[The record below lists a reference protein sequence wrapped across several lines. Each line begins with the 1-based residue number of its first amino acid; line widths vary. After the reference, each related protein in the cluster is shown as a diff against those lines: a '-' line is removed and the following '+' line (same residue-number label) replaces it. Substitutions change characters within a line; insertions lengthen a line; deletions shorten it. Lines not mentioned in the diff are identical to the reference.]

1 MRQSHAV
8 RVNACCNGDLRAID
22 RKVIDNINRVMSCIA
37 LNVIDIMKSIVI
49 DLENVLSRSAQFRE
63 LLKSPPFVC
72 LGAHDAVTAML
83 AEQAGAKAIYVSGFA
98 ASAIVAG
105 QPDVGLLTQTE
116 MFEHIRRICRVTK
129 VPVFADAD
137 TGYGGTLDAQ
147 RTIRLWEEA
156 GASVLH
162 LEDQAVPKKC
172 GHFAGKQL
180 VPKEE
185 MQQKLAAMLAARSDP
200 DFFVV
205 ARTDAIAVTGL
216 NDAIERLEAYAAV
229 GADGLYA
236 DAPESVDQMRELV
249 RRLKPLGKPILF
261 NMARSGKSPYLSMKE
276 VYEIGFDY
284 ALCPIE
290 PMFAMHKAV
299 KEMMEI
305 FMREGSTNAVADR
318 LTSFEEFNR
327 FVGLEQAVEE
337 ERRYTR

>member
-1 MRQSHAV
+1 M
-8 RVNACCNGDLRAID
+8 
-22 RKVIDNINRVMSCIA
+22 
-37 LNVIDIMKSIVI
+37 
-49 DLENVLSRSAQFRE
+49 SRSARFRE

-116 MFEHIRRICRVTK
+116 MFEHIRRICRVTSL
-129 VPVFADAD
+129 PVFADAD
-137 TGYGGTLDAQ
+137 TGYGGILDVQ

-172 GHFAGKQL
+172 GHFAGKQ
-180 VPKEE
+180 VIPKEE
-185 MQQKLAAMLAARSDP
+185 MQAKLRAMLAARTDP

-216 NDAIERLEAYAAV
+216 NDAIERLAAYAEV

-236 DAPESVDQMRELV
+236 DAPES
-249 RRLKPLGKPILF
+249 I
-261 NMARSGKSPYLSMKE
+261 
-276 VYEIGFDY
+276 
-284 ALCPIE
+284 
-290 PMFAMHKAV
+290 
-299 KEMMEI
+299 
-305 FMREGSTNAVADR
+305 
-318 LTSFEEFNR
+318 
-327 FVGLEQAVEE
+327 
-337 ERRYTR
+337 